1 MSPAGS
7 STANG
12 QARDPQ
18 TRGLQTK
25 GLKTGGLI
33 IAAPTSGAGKTTI
46 AIGLMAALRRAGC
59 RVAPAKVG
67 PDYIDPRFHDHA
79 TGRTSV
85 NLDGW
90 AMRDGTRDRLITAL
104 SDEAD
109 LIVVEGV
116 MGLFDGAPTAVTD
129 TGDSGSNDSGSNDS
143 GSTGDLAARTG
154 WPVILVVDAARQA
167 QSVAALVH
175 GFRTYSTD
183 IDVAGVILNNVGS
196 DRHAAI
202 LSEALAGIN
211 CPVFGS
217 VPRQAAIA
225 RPSRH
230 LGLKQAVEH
239 PDMAAYLEDLADLV
253 ERHVDLE
260 AVRSIA
266 RPADIPADGQA
277 SPALPPLAQ
286 RIAIAQDVAF
296 GFSYPHV
303 LDGWRAA
310 GAELSFF
317 SPLRDEAPDPHAG
330 AVFLPG
336 GYPELHAARLSEANR
351 FRDGM
356 RAAAGR
362 GTWIYGECGGFMT
375 LGEAI
380 VDAEGTA
387 HPMLDLLP
395 LVTRFDRRKLHLGYR
410 AIVTR
415 AETPLGPA
423 GTALRGHEF
432 HYSVIGSEG
441 KADRPFNAA
450 DARGADL
457 GPLGLARDRVFGSYM
472 HLIDLG

>member
-1 MSPAGS
+1 MSRSASPA
-7 STANG
+7 A
-12 QARDPQ
+12 
-18 TRGLQTK
+18 
-25 GLKTGGLI
+25 TGAAPALI
-33 IAAPTSGAGKTTI
+33 VAAPTSGAGKTTI
-46 AIGLMAALRRAGC
+46 AIGLMAALRRAGS

-79 TGRTSV
+79 TDRSSV

-90 AMRDGTRDRLITAL
+90 AMRGGTRDRLISAL
-104 SDEAD
+104 SEDAD

-116 MGLFDGAPTAVTD
+116 MGLFDGAPLGMLEA
-129 TGDSGSNDSGSNDS
+129 GSFDSGPFDS
-143 GSTGDLAARTG
+143 GSTADLAARTG
-154 WPVILVVDAARQA
+154 WPVVLVVDSGRQA

-175 GFRTYSTD
+175 GFRSYRAD
-183 IDVAGVILNNVGS
+183 IEVAGVILNGVGS

-202 LSEALAGIN
+202 LREALDGIG

-217 VPRQAAIA
+217 VPRRANIA

-230 LGLKQAVEH
+230 LGLEQAAEH
-239 PDMAAYLEDLADLV
+239 PDMAAYLDSLADLV
-253 ERHVDLE
+253 ERHVDLD
-260 AVRSIA
+260 AIRSIA
-266 RPADIPADGQA
+266 RPTSLSGDGA
-277 SPALPPLAQ
+277 VAPALPPLAQ
-286 RIAIAQDVAF
+286 TIAIARDVAF

-310 GAELSFF
+310 GAEVSFF
-317 SPLRDEAPDPHAG
+317 SPLGDEAPDPKAG

-336 GYPELHAARLSEANR
+336 GYPELHAGPLSAANR

-362 GTWIYGECGGFMT
+362 GAWIYGECGGFMT

-380 VDAEGTA
+380 VDADGTS

-415 AETPLGPA
+415 TETPLGPA

-432 HYSVIGSEG
+432 HYSVIGDEG
-441 KADRPFNAA
+441 AADRPFSAA
-450 DARGADL
+450 DARGTDL